1 MAIYIYIYIYIYT
14 LYIIQSEAS
23 LAKRC
28 ASASY
33 RHGDPTMT
41 LVSCGAHV
49 EQQNMLVGASKT
61 SKLLRNW
68 GITSVSD
75 WWFGTWLVWLSI
87 YWESHHPNWFSYFSE
102 GLKPPTSQYVLWI
115 SVVCVF
121 FCTMAFVGAT
131 SRSPSVFGDIQ
142 GVTHPAFVL
151 GATTI
156 NYNRCLCPSIFWITI
171 PNVNDF

>member
-1 MAIYIYIYIYIYT
+1 MSLWPYNTRMYIYIYIIYINLVPHILWPYIYT

-121 FCTMAFVGAT
+121 FARWHLLELHHVLPA
-131 SRSPSVFGDIQ
+131 SL
-142 GVTHPAFVL
+142 VTFK
-151 GATTI
+151 G
-156 NYNRCLCPSIFWITI
+156 
-171 PNVNDF
+171 